1 MMKFKMKS
9 LALAVG
15 TVLGGISLI
24 PSVQAVQLAT
34 DGLGEALIVPYYTT
48 RAGWN
53 TLINITNT
61 SAEAVAVK
69 VRFHEGYNSRDVF
82 DFNVVLSPYDV
93 WNGWVEN
100 GTGNVPRFKT
110 NDNSCTIPQI
120 VPGGAGQLFQGGGA
134 NGILAYTSPTGGVQA
149 ADGGPTD
156 TERMREGY
164 IVLMEMGSASGGAAY
179 TASLHNSAGIPAD
192 CASLRTL
199 FSVPTG
205 ITALRA
211 AFPNYVAN
219 PLKGSF
225 SLVNSSLGQNAAGT
239 ATTLADFFKL
249 NPTDANDSHSLVTLQ
264 LSPTGVGGTGS
275 LLTSFLEPDLHST
288 NTPGFV
294 LWDGGGTTGNAIATP
309 GTAEVATTAQPGP
322 DQVLGGIDAVSFV
335 LGRTNVVN
343 QWARNTEATNGWATA
358 SDWVV
363 TFPTKRFYTDQ
374 ATHQFAARATGRPF
388 TTPLP
393 ATVPPTPQ
401 TARWSGITAGGNPGT
416 PADPNATP
424 PAPAIAN
431 AWGITSAANPFNQLF
446 TASTGTGGNG
456 ESCDPVT
463 YNIWNR
469 EENIIVGEGGPVF
482 SPAPSTPGNAICGEV
497 NVLDFDGSRILGSAD
512 ALYANISDLPGPNG
526 WMDLN
531 LQNTTSNGG
540 FGLPVIGFSIITR
553 ATSSGSLN
561 EAFIVDHAYK
571 RNIPAAAV
579 GNITVTVPGP

>member
-134 NGILAYTSPTGGVQA
+134 NGILAYTSPTGGIQA

-164 IVLMEMGSASGGAAY
+164 IVLMEMGSASSGPAY
-179 TASLHNSAGIPAD
+179 NASLHSSAGIPAD

-199 FSVPTG
+199 FSTVGTGGDTGTG

-225 SLVNSSLGQNAAGT
+225 SLVNSGLGQNAAGT
-239 ATTLADFFKL
+239 MTTLADFFVK
-249 NPTDANDSHSLVTLQ
+249 PTAGNSLVTLQ
-264 LSPTGVGGTGS
+264 LSPTGVGGSGS
-275 LLTSFLEPDLHST
+275 LLSSFLEPDLHST

-294 LWDGGGTTGNAIATP
+294 LWDGGATAT
-309 GTAEVATTAQPGP
+309 TAEVATTAQLGP

-343 QWARNTEATNGWATA
+343 QWARNTDATNGWATA

-374 ATHQFAARATGRPF
+374 ATHQFAARAAGRPF
-388 TTPLP
+388 TNPNSAGPGPGTTLNS
-393 ATVPPTPQ
+393 
-401 TARWSGITAGGNPGT
+401 ARWSGITASGLPY
-416 PADPNATP
+416 P
-424 PAPAIAN
+424 
-431 AWGITSAANPFNQLF
+431 GITSAANPFAQLF
-446 TASTGTGGNG
+446 TQTGLPTASGALTGQ
-456 ESCDPVT
+456 SCDPVT
-463 YNIWNR
+463 YDIWNR
-469 EENIIVGEGGPVF
+469 EEEQIIVGEGGPVF

-531 LQNTTSNGG
+531 LQNTASNAN

-571 RNIPAAAV
+571 RNLPV
-579 GNITVTVPGP
+579 GTVNNITVTVPTP

>member
-134 NGILAYTSPTGGVQA
+134 NGILAYTSPTGGIQA

-164 IVLMEMGSASGGAAY
+164 IVLMEMGSASSGSAY
-179 TASLHNSAGIPAD
+179 NASLHNPAGIPAD
-192 CASLRTL
+192 CAGLRTL
-199 FSVPTG
+199 FSTVGTGGDTGTG

-239 ATTLADFFKL
+239 MTTLADFFKL
-249 NPTDANDSHSLVTLQ
+249 NPNDANDSHSLVTLQ

-294 LWDGGGTTGNAIATP
+294 LWDGGGTTSNTFATP
-309 GTAEVATTAQPGP
+309 GTAEVATTAQLGP

-374 ATHQFAARATGRPF
+374 ATHQFAARAAGRPF
-388 TTPLP
+388 TTPP
-393 ATVPPTPQ
+393 ATAAPPVAGVGGPQ
-401 TARWSGITAGGNPGT
+401 TARWSGITASGT
-416 PADPNATP
+416 A
-424 PAPAIAN
+424 AP
-431 AWGITSAANPFNQLF
+431 GITSLANPFAQLF
-446 TASTGTGGNG
+446 TQTGPPTASGALTGQ
-456 ESCDPVT
+456 SCDPVT
-463 YNIWNR
+463 YDIWNR
-469 EENIIVGEGGPVF
+469 EEEQIIVGEGGPVF

-531 LQNTTSNGG
+531 LQNTASNAN

-571 RNIPAAAV
+571 RNLPV
-579 GNITVTVPGP
+579 GTVNNITVTVPTP